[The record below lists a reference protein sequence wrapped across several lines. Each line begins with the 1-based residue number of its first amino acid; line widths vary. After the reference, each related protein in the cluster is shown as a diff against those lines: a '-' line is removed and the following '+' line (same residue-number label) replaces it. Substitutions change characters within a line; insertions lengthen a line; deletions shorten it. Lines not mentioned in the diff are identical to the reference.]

1 MDNVLK
7 SIDLLSSDYSL
18 VKKEASSRQIK
29 TRPESFASI
38 SEHFFNYLKTKIA
51 DAKNLEKGSK
61 YSNLAATLDKKLTVL
76 SLDGLANSFVD
87 DRAIK
92 LRNRMYNNFINNVYN
107 LYAELKKEK
116 DIVKEESADVNSARN
131 VDLSFTDSDEFLKS
145 QEKDM
150 GLDSTIEPTS
160 QDLNNVGVSSSM
172 PATEGEQSS
181 IKNDAATKFDINV
194 KEDAKSLDIGPSMNL
209 VQSEDTSFTSSNNF
223 LEQQEKNMQIGPT
236 IEPTSQDLNNVS
248 VSSSMP
254 ATEGE
259 QSSIE
264 NDAATKFDMNAKEDA
279 KTNDSTIPEYKIITD
294 NDINYNNS
302 QKFENSSKE
311 VSDNPNELGKNIRL
325 DDILPVPEREE
336 TKSLENAS
344 EIKNDDVKEFSF
356 VPDEKSNIDLNNDSE
371 SKETKNN
378 DLKFDFSQ
386 ATPSDINYIIDN
398 KDTSKDDLKALKD
411 RIEVLRKQKADNDKT
426 LAAAK
431 EQAEKKSQLVDKRRE
446 DVASKKDLYMQH
458 LNKLR
463 ELAMALD
470 EDNKRAEKDIQEFNS
485 QASAYDEEA
494 ALLTKQA
501 DEYDSARSE
510 IDDIIEFNNYDD
522 NKTESSLKV
531 A

>member
-76 SLDGLANSFVD
+76 SLDGLASSFVD

-150 GLDSTIEPTS
+150 GLGSTIEPTS

-181 IKNDAATKFDINV
+181 I
-194 KEDAKSLDIGPSMNL
+194 
-209 VQSEDTSFTSSNNF
+209 
-223 LEQQEKNMQIGPT
+223 
-236 IEPTSQDLNNVS
+236 
-248 VSSSMP
+248 
-254 ATEGE
+254 
-259 QSSIE
+259 E
-264 NDAATKFDMNAKEDA
+264 NDAATKFDMNVKEDA

-522 NKTESSLKV
+522 KKNESSLKV

>member
-116 DIVKEESADVNSARN
+116 DIVKEESADVNSARS

-150 GLDSTIEPTS
+150 GLASTIEPTS

-181 IKNDAATKFDINV
+181 I
-194 KEDAKSLDIGPSMNL
+194 
-209 VQSEDTSFTSSNNF
+209 
-223 LEQQEKNMQIGPT
+223 
-236 IEPTSQDLNNVS
+236 
-248 VSSSMP
+248 
-254 ATEGE
+254 
-259 QSSIE
+259 E
-264 NDAATKFDMNAKEDA
+264 NDAATKFDMNVKEDT

-356 VPDEKSNIDLNNDSE
+356 VPDEKSNTDLNNDSE

>member
-181 IKNDAATKFDINV
+181 I
-194 KEDAKSLDIGPSMNL
+194 
-209 VQSEDTSFTSSNNF
+209 
-223 LEQQEKNMQIGPT
+223 
-236 IEPTSQDLNNVS
+236 
-248 VSSSMP
+248 
-254 ATEGE
+254 
-259 QSSIE
+259 E
-264 NDAATKFDMNAKEDA
+264 NDAATKFDMNVKEDT

>member
-51 DAKNLEKGSK
+51 DAKKLEKGSK

-160 QDLNNVGVSSSM
+160 KDLNNVG
-172 PATEGEQSS
+172 
-181 IKNDAATKFDINV
+181 
-194 KEDAKSLDIGPSMNL
+194 
-209 VQSEDTSFTSSNNF
+209 
-223 LEQQEKNMQIGPT
+223 
-236 IEPTSQDLNNVS
+236 

-264 NDAATKFDMNAKEDA
+264 NDAATKFDMNVKEDT

-463 ELAMALD
+463 ELAIALD

-485 QASAYDEEA
+485 QATAYDEEA

-522 NKTESSLKV
+522 KKTESSLKV

>member
-51 DAKNLEKGSK
+51 DAKKLEKGSK

-160 QDLNNVGVSSSM
+160 KDLNNVGVSSSM
-172 PATEGEQSS
+172 PT
-181 IKNDAATKFDINV
+181 
-194 KEDAKSLDIGPSMNL
+194 
-209 VQSEDTSFTSSNNF
+209 
-223 LEQQEKNMQIGPT
+223 
-236 IEPTSQDLNNVS
+236 
-248 VSSSMP
+248 
-254 ATEGE
+254 TEGE

-264 NDAATKFDMNAKEDA
+264 NDAATKFDMNVKEDT

-485 QASAYDEEA
+485 QATAYDEEA

-522 NKTESSLKV
+522 KKTESSLKV

>member
-150 GLDSTIEPTS
+150 GLASTIEPTS

-181 IKNDAATKFDINV
+181 I
-194 KEDAKSLDIGPSMNL
+194 
-209 VQSEDTSFTSSNNF
+209 
-223 LEQQEKNMQIGPT
+223 
-236 IEPTSQDLNNVS
+236 
-248 VSSSMP
+248 
-254 ATEGE
+254 
-259 QSSIE
+259 E
-264 NDAATKFDMNAKEDA
+264 NDAATKFDMNVKEDA

-522 NKTESSLKV
+522 KKTESSLKV

>member
-51 DAKNLEKGSK
+51 DAKKLEKGSK

-116 DIVKEESADVNSARN
+116 DIVKEESADVNSARS

-150 GLDSTIEPTS
+150 GLGSTIEPTS

-172 PATEGEQSS
+172 PT
-181 IKNDAATKFDINV
+181 
-194 KEDAKSLDIGPSMNL
+194 
-209 VQSEDTSFTSSNNF
+209 
-223 LEQQEKNMQIGPT
+223 
-236 IEPTSQDLNNVS
+236 
-248 VSSSMP
+248 
-254 ATEGE
+254 TEGE

-264 NDAATKFDMNAKEDA
+264 NDAATKFDMNVKEDT

-336 TKSLENAS
+336 TKSLENVS

>member
-51 DAKNLEKGSK
+51 DAKKLEKGSK

-116 DIVKEESADVNSARN
+116 DIVKEESADVNSARS

-150 GLDSTIEPTS
+150 GLASTIEPTS
-160 QDLNNVGVSSSM
+160 KDLNNVGVSSSM
-172 PATEGEQSS
+172 PT
-181 IKNDAATKFDINV
+181 
-194 KEDAKSLDIGPSMNL
+194 
-209 VQSEDTSFTSSNNF
+209 
-223 LEQQEKNMQIGPT
+223 
-236 IEPTSQDLNNVS
+236 
-248 VSSSMP
+248 
-254 ATEGE
+254 TEGE

-264 NDAATKFDMNAKEDA
+264 NDAATKFDINVKEDT

-356 VPDEKSNIDLNNDSE
+356 VPDEKSNTDLNNDSE

>member
-181 IKNDAATKFDINV
+181 I
-194 KEDAKSLDIGPSMNL
+194 
-209 VQSEDTSFTSSNNF
+209 
-223 LEQQEKNMQIGPT
+223 
-236 IEPTSQDLNNVS
+236 
-248 VSSSMP
+248 
-254 ATEGE
+254 
-259 QSSIE
+259 E
-264 NDAATKFDMNAKEDA
+264 NDAATKFDMNVKEDT

-485 QASAYDEEA
+485 QAIAYDEEA

>member
-51 DAKNLEKGSK
+51 DAKKLEKGSK

-116 DIVKEESADVNSARN
+116 DIVKEESADVNSARS

-150 GLDSTIEPTS
+150 GLASTIEPTS
-160 QDLNNVGVSSSM
+160 QDLNNVG
-172 PATEGEQSS
+172 A
-181 IKNDAATKFDINV
+181 I
-194 KEDAKSLDIGPSMNL
+194 
-209 VQSEDTSFTSSNNF
+209 
-223 LEQQEKNMQIGPT
+223 
-236 IEPTSQDLNNVS
+236 
-248 VSSSMP
+248 SSMP

-264 NDAATKFDMNAKEDA
+264 NDAATKFDMNVKEDT

-356 VPDEKSNIDLNNDSE
+356 VPDEKSNTDLNNDSE

-522 NKTESSLKV
+522 KKTESSLKV

>member
-172 PATEGEQSS
+172 PT
-181 IKNDAATKFDINV
+181 
-194 KEDAKSLDIGPSMNL
+194 
-209 VQSEDTSFTSSNNF
+209 
-223 LEQQEKNMQIGPT
+223 
-236 IEPTSQDLNNVS
+236 
-248 VSSSMP
+248 
-254 ATEGE
+254 TEGE

-264 NDAATKFDMNAKEDA
+264 NDAATKFDMNVKEDT

-485 QASAYDEEA
+485 QANAYDEEA

>member
-51 DAKNLEKGSK
+51 DAKKLEKGSK

-181 IKNDAATKFDINV
+181 I
-194 KEDAKSLDIGPSMNL
+194 
-209 VQSEDTSFTSSNNF
+209 
-223 LEQQEKNMQIGPT
+223 
-236 IEPTSQDLNNVS
+236 
-248 VSSSMP
+248 
-254 ATEGE
+254 
-259 QSSIE
+259 E

-302 QKFENSSKE
+302 QKIENSSKE

-356 VPDEKSNIDLNNDSE
+356 VPDEKSNTDLNNDSE

>member
-160 QDLNNVGVSSSM
+160 QNLNNVG
-172 PATEGEQSS
+172 
-181 IKNDAATKFDINV
+181 
-194 KEDAKSLDIGPSMNL
+194 
-209 VQSEDTSFTSSNNF
+209 
-223 LEQQEKNMQIGPT
+223 
-236 IEPTSQDLNNVS
+236 

-264 NDAATKFDMNAKEDA
+264 NDAATKFDMNVKEDT

-522 NKTESSLKV
+522 KKNESSLKV

>member
-51 DAKNLEKGSK
+51 DAKKLEKGSK

-116 DIVKEESADVNSARN
+116 DIVKEESADVNSARS

-150 GLDSTIEPTS
+150 GLASTIEPTS

-181 IKNDAATKFDINV
+181 I
-194 KEDAKSLDIGPSMNL
+194 
-209 VQSEDTSFTSSNNF
+209 
-223 LEQQEKNMQIGPT
+223 
-236 IEPTSQDLNNVS
+236 
-248 VSSSMP
+248 
-254 ATEGE
+254 
-259 QSSIE
+259 E
-264 NDAATKFDMNAKEDA
+264 NDAATKFDMNVKEDT

-356 VPDEKSNIDLNNDSE
+356 VPDEKSNTDLNNDSE

-522 NKTESSLKV
+522 KKTESSLKV

>member
-150 GLDSTIEPTS
+150 GLASTIEPTS

-172 PATEGEQSS
+172 PT
-181 IKNDAATKFDINV
+181 
-194 KEDAKSLDIGPSMNL
+194 
-209 VQSEDTSFTSSNNF
+209 
-223 LEQQEKNMQIGPT
+223 
-236 IEPTSQDLNNVS
+236 
-248 VSSSMP
+248 
-254 ATEGE
+254 TEGE

-264 NDAATKFDMNAKEDA
+264 NDAATKFDMNVKEDT

-356 VPDEKSNIDLNNDSE
+356 VPDEKSNTDLNNDSE

-522 NKTESSLKV
+522 KKTESSLKV